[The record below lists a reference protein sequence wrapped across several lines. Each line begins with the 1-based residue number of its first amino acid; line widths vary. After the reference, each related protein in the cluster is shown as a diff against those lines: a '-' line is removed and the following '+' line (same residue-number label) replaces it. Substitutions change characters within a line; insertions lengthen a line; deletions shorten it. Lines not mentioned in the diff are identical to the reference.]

1 MLPKTTRYR
10 RLRPERRKALAWI
23 NHPASAVTSERRE
36 MIASVTAGPVS
47 TSASAGE
54 TPTSTGASKA
64 ATTSEPASATAV
76 MIARLR
82 LCNQGR
88 AGKEREPI
96 ESSFHNFESLELTLY
111 LLNHSN

>member
-10 RLRPERRKALAWI
+10 RLRPERRKVLAWI
-23 NHPASAVTSERRE
+23 NHPASAVTSERRG

-64 ATTSEPASATAV
+64 ATTSEPASAAAV

-82 LCNQGR
+82 LCNQSC
-88 AGKEREPI
+88 AGQEAEPI
-96 ESSFHNFESLELTLY
+96 EFSFHDLESLGLSLY
-111 LLNHSN
+111 

>member
-23 NHPASAVTSERRE
+23 NHPASAVTSERRG

-54 TPTSTGASKA
+54 TPTPTGASKA
-64 ATTSEPASATAV
+64 ATTSEPASASEPASTAV

-82 LCNQGR
+82 LRDQGG
-88 AGKEREPI
+88 AGKEHEP
-96 ESSFHNFESLELTLY
+96 
-111 LLNHSN
+111 